1 MSMHG
6 GLLYHGELLYKEVRV
21 TTLTARTYAGEVDLQ
36 PICELLNTCDAVDD
50 LDDNYDIAELR
61 VEFADPRLDPERDL
75 RLWEDAAGRLVGF
88 GQVWVQPDGEVVDGF
103 LYARVHPD
111 ARASG
116 LDDEIIAWGHEQVR
130 AAARERGQRAQ
141 LRTSTRDH
149 DARYRSIL
157 ERHGFAIARYFFRMT
172 CPLNGPIAEP
182 QLPAGFTLRH
192 VVSDADIEQ
201 WVEAYNQSFVDH
213 WNFHPRTIEVQ
224 RHWLTD
230 PNYRPEHDLIAVAP
244 DGTIAAF
251 CLCIINAA
259 DNARNR
265 RNEGWIALLGTRRG
279 FRKIGLG
286 RAMLLAG
293 LRRLKIDGV
302 EVARLGVDA
311 ANPTGALRLYES
323 VGFRR
328 MQTWI
333 NYVKDI

>member
-1 MSMHG
+1 MHH
-6 GLLYHGELLYKEVRV
+6 LASEVHVSTLMTRPYTGE
-21 TTLTARTYAGEVDLQ
+21 ADLQ

-50 LDDNYDIAELR
+50 LDDNYDVAELR

-88 GQVWVQPDGEVVDGF
+88 GQVWIQPDGEVVDGF

-111 ARASG
+111 ARTSG
-116 LDDEIIAWGHEQVR
+116 LDDEIIAWGHKRVRQV
-130 AAARERGQRAQ
+130 ARERGKAAM
-141 LRTSTRDH
+141 LRSSTRDH
-149 DARYRSIL
+149 DVRYRSIL

-172 CPLNGPIAEP
+172 CPLNAPIPEP
-182 QLPAGFTLRH
+182 QFPAGFTLRH
-192 VVSDADIEQ
+192 VTSDADIER

-213 WNFHPRTIEVQ
+213 WNFHPRTIEAQ

-230 PNYRPEHDLIAVAP
+230 PNYRPELDLIAVAP
-244 DGTIAAF
+244 DETIAAF

-259 DNARNR
+259 DNARNQ

-279 FRKIGLG
+279 FRRIGLG

-293 LRRLKIDGV
+293 LQQLKAAGV
-302 EVARLGVDA
+302 DTAKLGVDA
-311 ANPTGALRLYES
+311 TNPTGALRLYES